1 MPALAAV
8 EPTAMADPHI
18 KIAKSD
24 IRFEERSG
32 SFVLVDPVRDDV
44 PGDVAVCWKEGA
56 DRWRWRS
63 YDHAP
68 DGSPYPSAS
77 DRYQALEAM
86 ISHYSQE
93 PGVAQRLS
101 EQRPR
106 FSMGMP
112 QIFRA

>member
-1 MPALAAV
+1 
-8 EPTAMADPHI
+8 MADPYI
-18 KIAKSD
+18 KIAEGD

-32 SFVLVDPVRDDV
+32 SFVLVDPARNDV
-44 PGDVAVCWKEGA
+44 PVDVAVCWEEDVGL
-56 DRWRWRS
+56 WRWRS

-68 DGSPYPSAS
+68 AGSPYPSAS

-86 ISHYSQE
+86 IKHYSQE
-93 PGVAQRLS
+93 PNVAERLN